1 MNIHIKP
8 SKYAL
13 ETLSA
18 IEEHALNLWQLTNPE
33 ETNGALVISFGSH
46 FDPKADLHIT
56 VINECHIKL
65 GIEPYLREDL
75 FYSSDIDEP
84 QHLLH
89 WVNLYKWGS
98 DETDLLTHF
107 IIMLIGLI
115 NCPSQLN
122 THIID
127 WLDVRMALQLGSE
140 ASFISMLDADNFQSN
155 YHPKLVSS
163 LMLLNTE
170 GSINKKLIDA
180 QRYLPSPDNNNQE
193 LTLFNLTH
201 QYCIPRTNTAIFI
214 SNTSKQ
220 LMQ

>member
-1 MNIHIKP
+1 MHIHIK
-8 SKYAL
+8 SINHRL
-13 ETLSA
+13 ESQSA
-18 IEEHALNLWQLTNPE
+18 IQNHALNLWQLTNPE
-33 ETNGALVISFGSH
+33 ETNGALVISFGSQ
-46 FDPKADLHIT
+46 FESEADLHIT
-56 VINECHIKL
+56 VINECLIQL
-65 GIEPYLREDL
+65 GIEPHLGQDL
-75 FYSSDIDEP
+75 VFNNDFDGL
-84 QHLLH
+84 QNLLH
-89 WVNLYKWGS
+89 WVNLYKCGP
-98 DETDLLTHF
+98 DETDLLTLF

-140 ASFISMLDADNFQSN
+140 ANFMTMLDADNFEPN
-155 YHPKLVSS
+155 HRPKLVSS

-170 GSINKKLIDA
+170 GGINKKLKDS
-180 QRYLPSPDNNNQE
+180 QRYLPSPDDNNQV

-201 QYCIPRTNTAIFI
+201 QHCIPLTDTAIFI